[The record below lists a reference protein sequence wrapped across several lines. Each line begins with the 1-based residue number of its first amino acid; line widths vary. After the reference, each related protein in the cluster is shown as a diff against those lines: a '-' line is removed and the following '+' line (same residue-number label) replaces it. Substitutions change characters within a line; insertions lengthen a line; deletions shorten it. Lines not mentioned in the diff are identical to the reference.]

1 MKLENLSPEVAKDLI
16 DLVNSLG
23 GLEKTAEVRYG
34 ATRFKYVPI
43 DSMLAEVKKNSNFAF
58 MQPLGIS
65 ENGTPYIQCI
75 LVHRSG
81 EVIVSDPYRL
91 VVKPGAKKQEEGA
104 EITYSRRYSMASFFG
119 IASDDDIDAQKE
131 KDYPP
136 VEQQK
141 QAQPK
146 QQRTRTAQKKDA
158 KKTENPN
165 LSESSKER
173 INEAL
178 KGYTSMMEEKMSEAI
193 NRLEKESGVKL
204 AEATEDDVER
214 IIGIIDSW
222 FPF

>member
-23 GLEKTAEVRYG
+23 GLEKTAEVSYG
-34 ATRFKYVPI
+34 STRFKYVPI
-43 DSMLAEVKKNSNFAF
+43 DSMLAEVKKNKNFAF

-75 LVHRSG
+75 LVHKSG

-136 VEQQK
+136 VEQPVQQK
-141 QAQPK
+141 
-146 QQRTRTAQKKDA
+146 TRTAQKKDA
-158 KKTENPN
+158 KKTENHN

-178 KGYTSMMEEKMSEAI
+178 KGYTSMMEEKMSEAV

-204 AEATEDDVER
+204 AQATEDDVER